1 MSIEKEIKQKS
12 FKNPYN
18 KLTVNL
24 MYTNGWLTNQYA
36 KVIKPYN
43 LTEQQCYVLRIL
55 RDNYPQSVTINHII
69 ENMIDEMSNASRLV
83 DKLIAKKLVV
93 KEKSIND
100 LRSVDVRLTES
111 GVAFIDELIV
121 KIMKWEVSFFEV
133 NESDLQLLNDLL
145 IRLRK
150 KSPSN
155 I

>member
-1 MSIEKEIKQKS
+1 MSIEKDIKQKS

-24 MYTNGWLTNQYA
+24 MYTNGWLTNQYS
-36 KVIKPYN
+36 KILKPYN
-43 LTEQQCYVLRIL
+43 LTEQQSYVLKIL

-93 KEKSIND
+93 KEKSIYD
-100 LRSVDVRLTES
+100 LRSLDVKLTEK
-111 GVAFIDELIV
+111 GVVFFDELTEQI
-121 KIMKWEVSFFEV
+121 IQWEKSFFEA

-145 IRLRK
+145 IRLREK
-150 KSPSN
+150 
-155 I
+155 

>member
-1 MSIEKEIKQKS
+1 MSIEKDIKQKT

-24 MYTNGWLTNQYA
+24 MYTNGWLMNQYA
-36 KVIKPYN
+36 KILKPYN
-43 LTEQQCYVLRIL
+43 LTEQQCYVLKIL

-93 KEKSIND
+93 KEKSIYD
-100 LRSVDVRLTES
+100 LRSLDVKLTET
-111 GVAFIDELIV
+111 GVAFYDEMSEQIL
-121 KIMKWEVSFFEV
+121 KWEKSFFEA

-145 IRLRK
+145 TRLREK
-150 KSPSN
+150 
-155 I
+155 